1 MEIFLER
8 ISPDYDNMIIIV
20 VSGEIASDDAAR
32 TKSIKLDFVQE
43 QRCIGKNTT
52 TTHNTT
58 TNYDDSV
65 RNVSTKSSLK
75 MTHQKWKVIEK
86 F

>member
-32 TKSIKLDFVQE
+32 AKVSVGFRTRTKMHRKR
-43 QRCIGKNTT
+43 QRTT
-52 TTHNTT
+52 QQQTM
-58 TNYDDSV
+58 
-65 RNVSTKSSLK
+65 
-75 MTHQKWKVIEK
+75 MTL
-86 F
+86 